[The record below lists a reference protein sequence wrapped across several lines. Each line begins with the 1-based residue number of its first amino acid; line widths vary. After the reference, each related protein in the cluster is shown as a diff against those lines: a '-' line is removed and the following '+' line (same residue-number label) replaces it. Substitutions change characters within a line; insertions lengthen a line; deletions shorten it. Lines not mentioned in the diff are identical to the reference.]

1 MNALLIM
8 VDAIRGVLIHWGHS
22 IVCVYMGTS

>member
-8 VDAIRGVLIHWGHS
+8 VAVNKDVLTHWGHS
-22 IVCVYMGTS
+22 IVCVYMDMS